1 MYIFEM
7 FEAAGR
13 RIVVTY
19 PGRFQ
24 PFHLGHKEVFAYLQ
38 SRFGSDNVY
47 VITGNKTNDIDTP
60 FNFSD
65 KVRFMNAA
73 GVPMHSIIEADKVY
87 DLPDQFQAN
96 KENTIFITA
105 VGAPDA
111 ARLRPGSSKKDG
123 SPGYFQPLPKDLD
136 QMVTADRHGYVI
148 VADEKQ
154 DTVTVGKNS
163 YDISHGTPI
172 RQLWNQVRDNPA
184 QRAEVLKKL
193 YGQADPVLGEIM
205 DKIPTQ
211 APEPKPKPSPKLKK
225 VKQPE
230 VTTETRV
237 ISKDE
242 LVDIYIT
249 GMHKGNKI
257 KKQVGKDIPNK
268 LVNRFID
275 HVSKKFDI
283 LPSAFVYGPARKISE
298 EAAGV
303 GVVRDGNDPRYM
315 MATVG
320 DQNDVDGTTLNKMM
334 QGFDLIGNK
343 HSGKMKPVDK
353 NIGQGKVKEN
363 MSTREKLYQRHQEL
377 RKKSGLPDP
386 EYYKE
391 LGRKK
396 QAEIDQLRA
405 EIAADQKRMQKSVN
419 EELQALHL
427 ELQTLK
433 ENQDK
438 QRIEELQQRVLYLIQ
453 LRESWKSKLAALGL
467 AGAAAVSPAPA
478 QADTWD
484 DIMSP
489 VRKVQKFQRDIG
501 NFGRNVDHQ
510 VSGVRNRVGRDLE
523 QIPIGGIDKV
533 GRAIRG
539 STDHQQLQRD
549 PAWDAKVQAAREK
562 QQRDQEERERRMQQ
576 DRERYSQDR
585 PASEPDYRDRDSG
598 RWGQKYQDND
608 YTMNESSA
616 GATGAGAIATGI
628 NSSNG
633 FGWSV
638 FYKPNQKKKKAK
650 LT

>member
-24 PFHLGHKEVFAYLQ
+24 PFHLGHKDVFAYLQ

-47 VITGNKTNDIDTP
+47 IVTGNKTNEVDTP

-73 GVPMHSIIEADKVY
+73 GVPAHSIIEADKVY
-87 DLPDQFQAN
+87 DLPEQFQAN

-111 ARLRPGSSKKDG
+111 ARLRPGSTKKDG
-123 SPGYFQPLPKDLD
+123 TPGYFQPLPSELA
-136 QMVTADRHGYVI
+136 QMATADQHGYVI
-148 VADEKQ
+148 IADEKQ
-154 DTVTVGKNS
+154 DKISVGKNT

-172 RQLWNQVRDNPA
+172 RQLWNQVRDNPE

-242 LVDIYIT
+242 LVDIYIA
-249 GMHKGNKI
+249 GMHKGNLI

-268 LVNRFID
+268 LVDRFID
-275 HVSKKFDI
+275 HVSKKFGI
-283 LPSAFVYGPARKISE
+283 NPTAFVYGPSKKISE

-303 GVVRDGNDPRYM
+303 GVVRDSNDPRYV
-315 MATVG
+315 MATMG
-320 DQNDVDGTTLNKMM
+320 DQNDVTGNTLNKMM
-334 QGFDLIGNK
+334 QGYGLV
-343 HSGKMKPVDK
+343 GKNALARLKPVHK
-353 NIGQGKVKEN
+353 HVGKGKIKES
-363 MSTREKLYQRHQEL
+363 MSTREKLHKRHQEL

-396 QAEIDQLRA
+396 QAELDALRA
-405 EIAADQKRMQKSVN
+405 EIAADQQRMQKNIS
-419 EELQALHL
+419 EELAAIKK
-427 ELQTLK
+427 ELRSLK
-433 ENQDK
+433 ENKDL
-438 QRIEELQQRVLYLIQ
+438 QRINELQQRVAYLIKLQ
-453 LRESWKSKLAALGL
+453 ESWKSKLAALGL
-467 AGAAAVSPAPA
+467 AGAAAMSPAPA
-478 QADTWD
+478 QADAWD
-484 DIMSP
+484 TVMEP
-489 VRKVQKFQRDIG
+489 VRKVQKFQRDVG
-501 NFGRNVDHQ
+501 NFGRNVEKD
-510 VSGVRNRVGRDLE
+510 VSSVRNRVGRDLE
-523 QIPIGGIDKV
+523 QIPIGGIDKI
-533 GRAIRG
+533 GRAVRG

-562 QQRDQEERERRMQQ
+562 QQRDQEEREMRMQQ
-576 DRERYSQDR
+576 DAERYQDQQIER
-585 PASEPDYRDRDSG
+585 PSRDQG
-598 RWGQKYQDND
+598 RWGSGG
-608 YTMNESSA
+608 MNESSA

-638 FYKPNQKKKKAK
+638 FYKPTKKKKVK
-650 LT
+650 PT

>member
-13 RIVVTY
+13 RVVVTY

-24 PFHLGHKEVFAYLQ
+24 PFHLGHKDVFAYLQ

-47 VITGNKTNDIDTP
+47 IVTGNKTNEVDTP

-73 GVPMHSIIEADKVY
+73 GVPAHSIIEADKVY
-87 DLPDQFQAN
+87 DLPEQFQAN

-111 ARLRPGSSKKDG
+111 ARLRPGSTKKDG
-123 SPGYFQPLPKDLD
+123 TPGYFQPLPSELA
-136 QMVTADRHGYVI
+136 QMATADQHGYVI
-148 VADEKQ
+148 IADEKQ
-154 DTVTVGKNS
+154 DKISVGKNT

-172 RQLWNQVRDNPA
+172 RQLWNQVRDNPE

-242 LVDIYIT
+242 LVDIYIA
-249 GMHKGNKI
+249 GMHKGNLI

-268 LVNRFID
+268 LVDRFID
-275 HVSKKFDI
+275 HVSKKFGVN
-283 LPSAFVYGPARKISE
+283 PTAFVYGPSKKISE

-303 GVVRDGNDPRYM
+303 GVVRDSNDPRYV
-315 MATVG
+315 MATMG
-320 DQNDVDGTTLNKMM
+320 DQNDVTGNTLNKMM
-334 QGFDLIGNK
+334 QGYGLV
-343 HSGKMKPVDK
+343 GKNALARLKPVHK
-353 NIGQGKVKEN
+353 HVGKGKIKES
-363 MSTREKLYQRHQEL
+363 MSTREKLHKRHQEL

-396 QAEIDQLRA
+396 QAELDTLRA
-405 EIAADQKRMQKSVN
+405 EIAADQQRMQKSIS
-419 EELQALHL
+419 EELVAIKK
-427 ELQTLK
+427 ELRSLK
-433 ENQDK
+433 ENKDL
-438 QRIEELQQRVLYLIQ
+438 QRINELQQRVAYLIKLQ
-453 LRESWKSKLAALGL
+453 ESWKSKLAALGL
-467 AGAAAVSPAPA
+467 AGAAAMSPAPA
-478 QADTWD
+478 QADAWD
-484 DIMSP
+484 TVMEP
-489 VRKVQKFQRDIG
+489 VRKVQKFQRDVG
-501 NFGRNVDHQ
+501 NFGRNVEKD
-510 VSGVRNRVGRDLE
+510 VSSVRNRVGRDLE
-523 QIPIGGIDKV
+523 QIPIGGIDKI
-533 GRAIRG
+533 GRAVRG

-562 QQRDQEERERRMQQ
+562 QQRDQEEREMRMQQ
-576 DRERYSQDR
+576 DAERYQNQQIER
-585 PASEPDYRDRDSG
+585 PSRDQG
-598 RWGQKYQDND
+598 RWGSGG
-608 YTMNESSA
+608 MNESSA

-638 FYKPNQKKKKAK
+638 FYKPTKKKKVK
-650 LT
+650 PT

>member
-7 FEAAGR
+7 FEAVGR

-24 PFHLGHKEVFAYLQ
+24 PFHLGHKDVFAYLQ
-38 SRFGSDNVY
+38 SKFGSDNVY
-47 VITGNKTNDIDTP
+47 VITGNKTNDVDTP

-65 KVRFMNAA
+65 KVKFMNAA

-111 ARLRPGSSKKDG
+111 ARLRPGSTKKDG
-123 SPGYFQPLPKDLD
+123 SPGYFQPLPKDLA
-136 QMVTADRHGYVI
+136 QMVTADQHGYVVI
-148 VADEKQ
+148 ADEKQ
-154 DTVTVGKNS
+154 DKVSIGKNT

-172 RQLWNQVRDNPA
+172 RQLWNEVRNNPE

-193 YGQADPVLGEIM
+193 YGQADPALGEIM

-230 VTTETRV
+230 VTNETEV
-237 ISKDE
+237 ITKDQ
-242 LVDIYIT
+242 LVDIYLT

-257 KKQVGKDIPNK
+257 KKRVAQDLPNK
-268 LVNRFID
+268 YVNKYIEK
-275 HVSKKFDI
+275 VAKKFGI
-283 LPSAFVYGPARKISE
+283 NPSAFVYGPANKLSE

-303 GVVRDGNDPRYM
+303 GVVRGGNDPRYV
-315 MATVG
+315 MATMG
-320 DQNDVDGTTLNKMM
+320 DQNDVNANTLNKMM
-334 QGFDLIGNK
+334 QGYGLIGK
-343 HSGKMKPVDK
+343 TASARLKPVDK
-353 NIGQGKVKEN
+353 HIGKGKIKEN
-363 MSTREKLYQRHQEL
+363 MSTREKLHKRHQEL

-386 EYYKE
+386 QYYKD
-391 LGRKK
+391 LGAKK

-405 EIAADQKRMQKSVN
+405 EIAADQKRMQKQVY
-419 EELQALHL
+419 EELSAIKL
-427 ELQTLK
+427 ELQTLRESQNSK
-433 ENQDK
+433 
-438 QRIEELQQRVLYLIQ
+438 RIMELQQRVIYLIKLQ
-453 LRESWKSKLAALGL
+453 ESWKSKLAALGL
-467 AGAAAVSPAPA
+467 AGAAALSPAPA
-478 QADTWD
+478 QADAWEPS
-484 DIMSP
+484 MEP

-510 VSGVRNRVGRDLE
+510 VSGVRNKVGRDLE

-562 QQRDQEERERRMQQ
+562 QQRDQEEREMRMQQ
-576 DRERYSQDR
+576 DAERYQDQQIER
-585 PASEPDYRDRDSG
+585 PSRDQG
-598 RWGQKYQDND
+598 RWGSGG
-608 YTMNESSA
+608 MNESSA

-638 FYKPNQKKKKAK
+638 FYKQNPKKKKAR
-650 LT
+650 LA

>member
-7 FEAAGR
+7 FESAGR
-13 RIVVTY
+13 RVVVTY

-38 SRFGSDNVY
+38 SKFGSDNVY
-47 VITGNKTNDIDTP
+47 IVTGNKTNDIDTP

-65 KVRFMNAA
+65 KVKFMNAA

-87 DLPDQFQAN
+87 DLPDQFQAS

-111 ARLRPGSSKKDG
+111 ARLRPGSTKKDG
-123 SPGYFQPLPKDLD
+123 SPGYFQTLPKDLG
-136 QMVTADRHGYVI
+136 QMATADQHGYVVI
-148 VADEKQ
+148 ADEKQ
-154 DTVTVGKNS
+154 DKVSVGKNI

-172 RQLWNQVRDNPA
+172 RQLWNQVRDNPQ

-193 YGQADPVLGEIM
+193 YGQADAALGEIM

-230 VTTETRV
+230 VT
-237 ISKDE
+237 
-242 LVDIYIT
+242 
-249 GMHKGNKI
+249 N
-257 KKQVGKDIPNK
+257 
-268 LVNRFID
+268 
-275 HVSKKFDI
+275 
-283 LPSAFVYGPARKISE
+283 E

-303 GVVRDGNDPRYM
+303 GVVRDGNDPRYV
-315 MATVG
+315 MATMG
-320 DQNDVDGTTLNKMM
+320 DQNDVNANTLNNMM
-334 QGFDLIGNK
+334 QGYGLIGTK
-343 HSGKMKPVDK
+343 HSGKLKPVDK
-353 NIGQGKVKEN
+353 NVGKGKVEEN
-363 MSTREKLYQRHQEL
+363 MSTREKLHKRHQEL

-396 QAEIDQLRA
+396 QAELDALRA
-405 EIAADQKRMQKSVN
+405 EIEADKKRLQKSVN
-419 EELQALHL
+419 EELSMIRQ
-427 ELQTLK
+427 ELNTLK
-433 ENQDK
+433 ESQD
-438 QRIEELQQRVLYLIQ
+438 QERIAELQQRVMYLIQ

-467 AGAAAVSPAPA
+467 AGAAAMSPAPA

-510 VSGVRNRVGRDLE
+510 VSGARNRVGRDLE

-638 FYKPNQKKKKAK
+638 FYKQNQKKKKAK
-650 LT
+650 LA

>member
-1 MYIFEM
+1 M
-7 FEAAGR
+7 
-13 RIVVTY
+13 VTY

>member
-7 FEAAGR
+7 FEATGR

-24 PFHLGHKEVFAYLQ
+24 PFHLGHKDVFSYLQ

-47 VITGNKTNDIDTP
+47 VVTGNKTNDVDTP

-65 KVRFMNAA
+65 KSRFMHAA
-73 GVPMHSIIEADKVY
+73 GVPAHSIIEADKVY
-87 DLPDQFQAN
+87 DLPEQFQAN

-111 ARLRPGSSKKDG
+111 ARLRPGSMKKDG
-123 SPGYFQPLPKDLD
+123 TPGYFQPLPADLN
-136 QMVTADRHGYVI
+136 QMATADQHGYVI

-154 DTVTVGKNS
+154 DKVSVGKNT

-172 RQLWNQVRDNPA
+172 RQLWNQVRNDSK

-193 YGQADPVLGEIM
+193 YGQADATLGEIM

-211 APEPKPKPSPKLKK
+211 APEPKTKPSPKLKK

-249 GMHKGNKI
+249 GMHKGNMV

-275 HVSKKFDI
+275 HVSKKFNV

-298 EAAGV
+298 EAAAT
-303 GVVRDGNDPRYM
+303 GVVRDGNDPRYS
-315 MATVG
+315 MATMG
-320 DQNDVDGTTLNKMM
+320 DQNDVTGDTLNQMM
-334 QGFDLIGNK
+334 RGYNLIGK
-343 HSGKMKPVDK
+343 KSVGKLKPVE
-353 NIGQGKVKEN
+353 QHVGKGVNEARSSASVRMYRALQQAKTE
-363 MSTREKLYQRHQEL
+363 RERSERAGEQLYRRHQEI
-377 RKKSGLPDP
+377 RKQSGLPDP
-386 EYYKE
+386 AYYKE
-391 LGRKK
+391 LEKIYLANLSDQEHM
-396 QAEIDQLRA
+396 QAV
-405 EIAADQKRMQKSVN
+405 K
-419 EELQALHL
+419 
-427 ELQTLK
+427 
-433 ENQDK
+433 
-438 QRIEELQQRVLYLIQ
+438 ELQQKYGLQ
-453 LRESWKSKLAALGL
+453 EGWKSKLGAAAL
-467 AGAAAVSPAPA
+467 AGAAALSPAPA
-478 QADTWD
+478 QADAWD
-484 DIMSP
+484 TVMEP

-501 NFGRNVDHQ
+501 NFGRNIEHD

-523 QIPIGGIDKV
+523 QIPIGGIDQV

-539 STDHQQLQRD
+539 STNHQQLQRD
-549 PAWDAKVQAAREK
+549 PAWDARVQAAKEK
-562 QQRDQEERERRMQQ
+562 QARDQAEREYRMQQ
-576 DRERYSQDR
+576 DAERYNSDSD
-585 PASEPDYRDRDSG
+585 ASGNRDRN
-598 RWGQKYQDND
+598 RWGASG
-608 YTMNESSA
+608 MNESSA

-638 FYKPNQKKKKAK
+638 FYKQNQKKKKAK
-650 LT
+650 SA